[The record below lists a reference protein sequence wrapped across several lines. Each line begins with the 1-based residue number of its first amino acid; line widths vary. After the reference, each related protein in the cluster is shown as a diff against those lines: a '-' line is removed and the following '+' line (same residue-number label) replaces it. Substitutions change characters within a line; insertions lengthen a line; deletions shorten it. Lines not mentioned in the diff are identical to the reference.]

1 MCGSNAELWRTGLLR
16 RSQHHQGECIGS
28 IHERKERGTDE
39 IDVDSKTPSVS
50 IALQTIIIKGIE
62 RLHRGKNQSALP
74 CLPSFRVP
82 TRKNPYRRLN
92 LQAVHKRSCSFE
104 GRRTFTA

>member
-1 MCGSNAELWRTGLLR
+1 VDPMLNCGALDCFVVLNTTRVSLSSQFMSKMDEEQTRSMLTVKRHPCQLLSKNNNQGYRTT
-16 RSQHHQGECIGS
+16 SSWEKPVYPAC
-28 IHERKERGTDE
+28 
-39 IDVDSKTPSVS
+39 PSS
-50 IALQTIIIKGIE
+50 
-62 RLHRGKNQSALP
+62 S
-74 CLPSFRVP
+74 RVP